1 MTEIKPKMTFQHL
14 ADTVTILQREDAYV
28 LAQIVGSGGTYYD
41 ISRIQTSGNGYETFY
56 PSPNANG
63 LLEGIQGG
71 IKTPKSLEHMQKE
84 FTDMIEKKHNQ
95 EASKKE
101 AEEVRQSAFDVRMWK
116 ITEAKRIRYEAELK
130 IIDVMSQAKSIEK
143 AIANP
148 VLREAVE
155 TAETINKI
163 ISYIR

>member
-1 MTEIKPKMTFQHL
+1 MVEIKKGMTFQHN
-14 ADTVTILQREDAYV
+14 ADDVTIISREDNYL
-28 LAQIVGSGGTYYD
+28 LAKITSNGTVYYD
-41 ISRIQTSGNGYETFY
+41 ISRVVTSGNGYETFM
-56 PSPNANG
+56 PSMNGNG

-71 IKTPKSLEHMQKE
+71 IKTPKSLEEMQKA
-84 FTDMIEKKHNQ
+84 FTELVEGKRKS
-95 EASKKE
+95 EAGKKE
-101 AEEVRQSAFDVRMWK
+101 ADQAREQAFNTKLWK